1 MVRVK
6 RTEAIVLRRRILL
19 NKDVL
24 ITFFSCEFGKIQVI
38 AKGIKKITS
47 RRSSHIQT
55 ANLAQILVQNKDERF
70 FLQETSL
77 ISAFSQIKNNDQK
90 IQILYFFL
98 FVLERILPENQKESE
113 VYTVSKQFLVALS
126 RREEHFSEL
135 LTLYVNRM
143 LRLLGYI
150 QKDKELHDLKL
161 FIEEI
166 IHEKT
171 PRLII

>member
-1 MVRVK
+1 MVRAK
-6 RTEAIVLRRRILL
+6 RSEAIVLRRRTLL

-24 ITFFSCEFGKIQVI
+24 ITFFCSEFGKIQVI

-47 RRSSHIQT
+47 RRSSHVQT
-55 ANLAQILVQNKDERF
+55 ANLVQILVQNKDERF

-77 ISAFSQIKNNDQK
+77 TSAFSQIKNNNRK

-98 FVLERILPENQKESE
+98 FTLERILPENQKESE
-113 VYTVSKQFLVALS
+113 VYKLSKQFLVALS
-126 RREEHFSEL
+126 RKEEYFSEF
-135 LTLYVNRM
+135 LTLYVNKM
-143 LRLLGYI
+143 LRLLGYL

>member
-1 MVRVK
+1 MARTK

-38 AKGIKKITS
+38 AKGIRKITS

-55 ANLAQILVQNKDERF
+55 ANLVQILVQNKDERF
-70 FLQETSL
+70 FLQETNL
-77 ISAFSQIKNNDQK
+77 TSAFSKIKNNDQK

-98 FVLERILPENQKESE
+98 FIIERILPENQKEGE
-113 VYTVSKQFLVALS
+113 VYKLSKQFLVVLS
-126 RREEHFSEL
+126 LKEEHFSEF
-135 LTLYVNRM
+135 LTLYINRV
-143 LRLLGYI
+143 LRFLGYI

-171 PRLII
+171 PSLVI

>member
-1 MVRVK
+1 MLRAK
-6 RTEAIVLRRRILL
+6 RSEAIVLRKRTLL

-24 ITFFSCEFGKIQVI
+24 LTFFSSEFGKIQVI

-47 RRSSHIQT
+47 RRSSHMQT
-55 ANLAQILVQNKDERF
+55 ANLVQILVQNKDERF

-77 ISAFSQIKNNDQK
+77 TSAFSQIKNNDQK
-90 IQILYFFL
+90 IQVLYFFL
-98 FVLERILPENQKESE
+98 FTLERILPENQNESD
-113 VYTVSKQFLVALS
+113 VYKLSKQFLVALS
-126 RREEHFSEL
+126 RSDGCFSGL
-135 LTLYVNRM
+135 LTLYLNKM

-150 QKDKELHDLKL
+150 QKDKELDDLKL

-171 PRLII
+171 PPLII